1 MLWGCGEKAT
11 YIILLF
17 DHRNRITHISTLQ
30 RSIFFLLFTLL
41 QWLANCFSFFSF
53 CSCSCI
59 NTFLSWKNTFLPIH
73 LTSWCFENLFFL
85 FMLCRED
92 LEGWSRYAVLSFT
105 RCHLYFGAGSLFEQ
119 QVNRFISLDIY
130 WPLRIILSTCLRL
143 DISEHFTACYCAR
156 ILSGCWSFLIRL
168 LYLYSSYYMYW
179 PPFLCLHLF

>member
-1 MLWGCGEKAT
+1 MLWGHSDKP
-11 YIILLF
+11 IILLF
-17 DHRNRITHISTLQ
+17 DHRNRTTHISTLQ
-30 RSIFFLLFTLL
+30 RSIFSLLFALL

-59 NTFLSWKNTFLPIH
+59 NTWLPWKNTFLPIH
-73 LTSWCFENLFFL
+73 LTSWSSENLFFL

-92 LEGWSRYAVLSFT
+92 MEGWSWYVVLSFT
-105 RCHLYFGAGSLFEQ
+105 CCHLYFEAGSLFE

-130 WPLRIILSTCLRL
+130 WALRILLSTCLRL
-143 DISEHFTACYCAR
+143 DISEHFTACYCAK

-168 LYLYSSYYMYW
+168 LYLYSSYYMYL

>member
-1 MLWGCGEKAT
+1 MKKLLILF
-11 YIILLF
+11 YYLIIEIELF
-17 DHRNRITHISTLQ
+17 
-30 RSIFFLLFTLL
+30 IF
-41 QWLANCFSFFSF
+41 QHCKGPFFSCCLLCCNGLLTVFLFFPF

-59 NTFLSWKNTFLPIH
+59 NTCLSWKNTFLPIH

-105 RCHLYFGAGSLFEQ
+105 RCHLYFGVGSLFEQ

-179 PPFLCLHLF
+179 SPFLCLHLF

>member
-1 MLWGCGEKAT
+1 M
-11 YIILLF
+11 
-17 DHRNRITHISTLQ
+17 
-30 RSIFFLLFTLL
+30 FFF
-41 QWLANCFSFFSF
+41 FFSF

-59 NTFLSWKNTFLPIH
+59 NTCLSWKNTFLPIH

-105 RCHLYFGAGSLFEQ
+105 RCHLYFGVGSLFEQ

-143 DISEHFTACYCAR
+143 DISGHFTACYCAR
-156 ILSGCWSFLIRL
+156 IFIWVLVFPNQVIIFVQQL
-168 LYLYSSYYMYW
+168 LYVLT
-179 PPFLCLHLF
+179 PFPMPSFILIHEQVECFV